1 MEECTLEKYY
11 LKERKKRTIRNTDI
25 SDLMIKKSTPYKKL
39 TVLNFIHLAMQSSN
53 IKEHKLSE
61 IRELTSLPV

>member
-1 MEECTLEKYY
+1 MHPREILSKR
-11 LKERKKRTIRNTDI
+11 KKKRTISNTDI
-25 SDLMIKKSTPYKKL
+25 SDLMIKKKSTPYKKL